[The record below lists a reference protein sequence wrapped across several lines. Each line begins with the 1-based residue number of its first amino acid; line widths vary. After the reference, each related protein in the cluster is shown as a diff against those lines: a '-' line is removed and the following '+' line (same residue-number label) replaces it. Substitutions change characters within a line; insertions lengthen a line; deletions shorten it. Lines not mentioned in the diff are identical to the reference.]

1 MLHVNLETALRTKE
15 GGKSS
20 HLGSLLRLRCVFDL
34 FCVRKKRVFSFS
46 SICYFVVVL
55 VVVCRSCLSCTSLFF
70 FFCCLFVCFVLFLL
84 RSLSRDRL
92 CMLLKR
98 KEEQLSFFFIRSVH
112 KSKCFFFFILE
123 GAVVVTLRLVS
134 LVRQSTGGTI
144 EKNWSQLLFFL
155 FFFFL
160 MQEKGEKKSL
170 YIYACVH
177 VRVSIGISNFLSLM
191 IVVLFVWFLC
201 FWPPSYPFSLNFF
214 LCFTC

>member
-1 MLHVNLETALRTKE
+1 MC
-15 GGKSS
+15 SPF
-20 HLGSLLRLRCVFDL
+20 RLYVTLWLCWWL
-34 FCVRKKRVFSFS
+34 SAAP
-46 SICYFVVVL
+46 
-55 VVVCRSCLSCTSLFF
+55 VCRVHHSF
-70 FFCCLFVCFVLFLL
+70 FFCYCRLFVCFVFIALL
-84 RSLSRDRL
+84 VSRSTVHVVEE
-92 CMLLKR
+92 KR
-98 KEEQLSFFFIRSVH
+98 RAAFFFFYPLCAQVEVL
-112 KSKCFFFFILE
+112 FFFFILE

-160 MQEKGEKKSL
+160 MQEKGEKKVSL

>member
-70 FFCCLFVCFVLFLL
+70 FCCRLFVCFVFIALL
-84 RSLSRDRL
+84 VSRSTVHVVEE
-92 CMLLKR
+92 KR
-98 KEEQLSFFFIRSVH
+98 RAAFFFFLSALCTSRSA
-112 KSKCFFFFILE
+112 FFFFILE

-155 FFFFL
+155 FFF
-160 MQEKGEKKSL
+160 S
-170 YIYACVH
+170 
-177 VRVSIGISNFLSLM
+177 
-191 IVVLFVWFLC
+191 
-201 FWPPSYPFSLNFF
+201 
-214 LCFTC
+214 